1 MVQSLA
7 NGGAQATQPLLL
19 CEILD
24 NGTMTYPEMRLRD
37 LYKYIQG
44 RVADGLATRQS
55 FDAASGVGPSEGK
68 TKASRA
74 RSGSWSLSNGKNLHS
89 RDLRRL
95 DMPFSA
101 SNQPMVMARNHVVL
115 LNFDPLRAVVLV
127 DRLVV
132 LVPDGA
138 DSILSELQ
146 KRLFGPHALEDMEDP
161 DGSFS
166 SASRTFAFRAIE
178 ALLVIVVLNLEK
190 ELLEVSDSMN
200 AVLRRL
206 HHVRY
211 MSVEALETLRML
223 KNRVGVQL
231 ARAHNTKRAV
241 MDVLDEDEDMALMNL
256 SRQQA
261 EPHLFHPVVL
271 NEALE
276 DHEDF
281 ELLYEACL
289 QSVNTLS
296 TNLELAQHQITN
308 AEEFNMM
315 KLDTARNRLLTAEII
330 FSLVSMCAS
339 LGSLVASLFGMNLT
353 NHLEDS
359 STAFGR
365 VTAVTAIS
373 TVSLATLVC
382 IIVSRQ
388 GTLGVSRS

>member
-1 MVQSLA
+1 
-7 NGGAQATQPLLL
+7 
-19 CEILD
+19 
-24 NGTMTYPEMRLRD
+24 
-37 LYKYIQG
+37 
-44 RVADGLATRQS
+44 
-55 FDAASGVGPSEGK
+55 
-68 TKASRA
+68 
-74 RSGSWSLSNGKNLHS
+74 
-89 RDLRRL
+89 
-95 DMPFSA
+95 
-101 SNQPMVMARNHVVL
+101 VVL
-115 LNFDPLRAVVLV
+115 LNFDPLRAVVLA

-161 DGSFS
+161 GDSFS
-166 SASRTFAFRAIE
+166 YASRTFAFRAIE
-178 ALLVIVVLNLEK
+178 ALLVSVILNLEK

-223 KNRVGVQL
+223 KNHVGVQL

-241 MDVLDEDEDMALMNL
+241 VDVLDEDEDMALMNL

-271 NEALE
+271 NEVLE

-359 STAFGR
+359 STAFGQ
-365 VTAVTAIS
+365 VTAATAIS
-373 TVSLATLVC
+373 TVSLAALVC
-382 IIVSRQ
+382 IVVSRQ
-388 GTLGVSRS
+388 GTMGVSRS